1 MVYRPVCQRSLSPS
15 RSTSTACCYR
25 DSGRWES
32 VTDLEI
38 AQDKIIKFQD
48 KSYRELMDMYGAL
61 LIQYKILYEGVFG
74 KEDAGKAVKA

>member
-1 MVYRPVCQRSLSPS
+1 M
-15 RSTSTACCYR
+15 
-25 DSGRWES
+25 
-32 VTDLEI
+32 TDLEI